1 MMFFTK
7 EHKRYSTGQV
17 EAEIYFVMAV
27 AGIEY
32 AMCIS
37 DQSIAE
43 YQKWI
48 VEHDGFSPLND
59 DDEILL
65 REKLCGNDV
74 EKMEKT
80 YFEGPKSQIS

>member
-17 EAEIYFVMAV
+17 EAEIYFVMAI

-37 DQSIAE
+37 DPCITD
-43 YQKWI
+43 YQKGI
-48 VEHDGFSPLND
+48 EEHNGFSPLND
-59 DDEILL
+59 DDEIQCFSKSDIDLL
-65 REKLCGNDV
+65 LIGKDV
-74 EKMEKT
+74 GER
-80 YFEGPKSQIS
+80 